1 MVEFRQIRYAIAVA
15 KERSFT
21 RAAARL
27 NISQSA
33 VSEQVKLLEERI
45 GFALLTRTGS
55 GVEVTER
62 GRVFLH
68 EAERVA
74 NDVMGLADVAR
85 HLRGVAVDK
94 LSVGIISGL
103 APIILPRMFPKKGMP
118 ENVQLE
124 VHTAPTRVIFNDLAK
139 GRLDIGFAIEVEPDL
154 VPAGLSVSRFFD
166 VEIVLIAPPGHPLAA
181 GKAPVKL
188 ARVANEPMIMSELSV
203 GYGRVVMNMLSDLGI
218 RPRIQAVVDNVETMK
233 VMVQLGMGLA
243 LIPEGAAD
251 SEVELGLLESLRIAP
266 AHQVTIYSYR
276 PREGYNRHR
285 EALHAEILGSLGT

>member
-1 MVEFRQIRYAIAVA
+1 MEFRQIRYAVAVA

-21 RAAARL
+21 KAAARL

-45 GFALLTRTGS
+45 GFPLLTRTGS

-74 NDVMGLADVAR
+74 N
-85 HLRGVAVDK
+85 
-94 LSVGIISGL
+94 
-103 APIILPRMFPKKGMP
+103 
-118 ENVQLE
+118 
-124 VHTAPTRVIFNDLAK
+124 
-139 GRLDIGFAIEVEPDL
+139 
-154 VPAGLSVSRFFD
+154 
-166 VEIVLIAPPGHPLAA
+166 
-181 GKAPVKL
+181 
-188 ARVANEPMIMSELSV
+188 EPMIMSEPSV
-203 GYGRVVMNMLSDLGI
+203 GYGLVVMNMLNDLGI
-218 RPRIQAVVDNVETMK
+218 RPRIQAVVDKVETMK

-243 LIPEGAAD
+243 LVPEGAAA

-276 PREGYNRHR
+276 PREGYNRHK
-285 EALHAEILGSLGT
+285 ESLHAEILGSLGA